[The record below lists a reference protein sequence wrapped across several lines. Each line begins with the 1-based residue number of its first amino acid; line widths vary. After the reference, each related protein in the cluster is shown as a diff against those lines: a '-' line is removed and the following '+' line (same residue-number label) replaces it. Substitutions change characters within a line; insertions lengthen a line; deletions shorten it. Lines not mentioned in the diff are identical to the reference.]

1 MDLFVNIEKV
11 YVLTKLNIYMLI
23 IQVHKLMLNNCQ
35 NEKEASE
42 IDRINEEKTN
52 S

>member
-1 MDLFVNIEKV
+1 MDLFVNIGKV

-35 NEKEASE
+35 HEKEASE
-42 IDRINEEKTN
+42 IDRVNGGKTN